1 MTPVSPSCRELA
13 PCPAAMLSAFCRGSL
28 CVCCVMRLPLEVPR
42 LMLPEVGVGGPF
54 AAAHPLRH
62 TSAVHLGCS
71 EAEPLRVFLLLQ

>member
-1 MTPVSPSCRELA
+1 
-13 PCPAAMLSAFCRGSL
+13 
-28 CVCCVMRLPLEVPR
+28 MRLPLEVLR